1 MGESNQGHE
10 GKVAMT
16 GDKTDQ
22 ARNGGEARPYP
33 PSWADRHKL
42 WVTRLP
48 GPGWLYYLGLGLAL
62 IVLQAAILWAEGAYP
77 VGTLVPGHLFIAGM
91 MPLLLALCHF
101 LDDRAAAALATLRPA
116 LTTSEEQYN
125 GLRYQ
130 LTTMPTRPA
139 LLASL
144 GGLAF
149 ILILNA
155 ITGAAG
161 SFDALAGF
169 PLSNVVIRSLYVV
182 VWWFIAVFLYH
193 TVHQSRT
200 THRIYT
206 QHTHVNLFRLQPL
219 YGLSGLTA
227 LTGASLAGI
236 TYGWMAINP
245 GLFDEPIAL
254 AIVLPITILALAIFV
269 WPLLGI
275 HRLLAEA
282 QERLIDECSMRL
294 EATLAELHQRVD
306 GGALEAMDDL
316 NKAIT
321 SLELELNLLER
332 IPTWPWRSE
341 TVRLLLTALALPL
354 GLWLVQ
360 YVLQRLME
368 P

>member
-1 MGESNQGHE
+1 M
-10 GKVAMT
+10 MT

-33 PSWADRHKL
+33 PSWADRHQL

-48 GPGWLYYLGLGLAL
+48 GPSWLYYLGLGLAL
-62 IVLQAAILWAEGAYP
+62 IVLQVAILWAEGAYP
-77 VGTLVPGHLFIAGM
+77 VGTLLPSHSFIAGM
-91 MPLLLALCHF
+91 MSLLLALCHF
-101 LDDRAAAALATLRPA
+101 LDDRAAAAMAILRPA

-125 GLRYQ
+125 RLRYQ
-130 LTTMPTRPA
+130 LTTMPARPA
-139 LLASL
+139 LLVSL

-149 ILILNA
+149 ILIMNA
-155 ITGAAG
+155 ITGTPDAFG
-161 SFDALAGF
+161 ALAGF
-169 PLSNVVIRSLYVV
+169 PLSNVMIRSMYVV

-193 TVHQSRT
+193 TIHQLRT
-200 THRIYT
+200 IHLVYT
-206 QHTHVNLFRLQPL
+206 QHTRVNLFRMRPL
-219 YGLSGLTA
+219 YGLSSLTA

-245 GLFDEPIAL
+245 GLLGEPAAI
-254 AIVLPITILALAIFV
+254 AIVLPITVLALATFV

-275 HRLLAEA
+275 HRLLVDEKG
-282 QERLIDECSMRL
+282 RLIDECSIRL
-294 EATLAELHQRVD
+294 EATLADLHQRLD
-306 GGALEAMDDL
+306 DGALEAMDDL
-316 NKAIT
+316 NKTIT
-321 SLELELNLLER
+321 SLELELNLLEK

-360 YVLQRLME
+360 YVLQQLIG